1 MRIDAIV
8 NVKTAQSESK
18 QPLNLNDLCLVSK
31 SILIRRKNR
40 NALRSNMCWKKK
52 CVDYFDKSVSRMTG
66 SLEMLVGDM
75 PLSVEG
81 IYLLG
86 KFINDSFPLQAV
98 RLHCLYEGSRP
109 VLSYGDCPQ
118 RSPYEW
124 LTAVENFPK
133 ELWLSV
139 DDYPR
144 PTCPA
149 LLLCEYGGE
158 HYEVVKYENKT
169 WITQL
174 CFPVKPTRYFVLNFL
189 KDKE

>member
-1 MRIDAIV
+1 MFSFKKYFDKKKEQKRI
-8 NVKTAQSESK
+8 AQQHVLE
-18 QPLNLNDLCLVSK
+18 
-31 SILIRRKNR
+31 
-40 NALRSNMCWKKK
+40 KK

-109 VLSYGDCPQ
+109 VLSYGDYLQ

-124 LTAVENFPK
+124 LTAVENFPE

-149 LLLCEYGGE
+149 LLLCEYGGG
-158 HYEVVKYENKT
+158 HYEVVEYENKT
-169 WITQL
+169 WTTQL

>member
-1 MRIDAIV
+1 MFSFKKYFDKKKEQKRI
-8 NVKTAQSESK
+8 AQQRVLE
-18 QPLNLNDLCLVSK
+18 
-31 SILIRRKNR
+31 
-40 NALRSNMCWKKK
+40 KK
-52 CVDYFDKSVSRMTG
+52 CVDYFDKSISRMTG

-98 RLHCLYEGSRP
+98 RLHCFYEGSRP
-109 VLSYGDCPQ
+109 VLSYGDCPK

-149 LLLCEYGGE
+149 LLLCDYGCG
-158 HYEVVKYENKT
+158 HYEVVEYENGT
-169 WITQL
+169 WVTQL
-174 CFPVKPTRYFVLNFL
+174 CFPVKPTRYFVLDFL
-189 KDKE
+189 KDKA